1 MTEKVYA
8 FLKTVPRGKVAT
20 YGQIA
25 GFLGNRYLARVVGN
39 ILHKNPDPQNIPC
52 HRVVNSKGQLSDA
65 YAFGGREAQ
74 RKRLEQE
81 GILLDEDGTV
91 NLEKYGMEFR
101 G

>member
-25 GFLGNRYLARVVGN
+25 GFLGNRHLARVVGN

-91 NLEKYGMEFR
+91 NLEKYGMEVR